1 MLIGLC
7 SSAVADPARISAS
20 GIDYIEDNVQSFLAP
35 ESPQA
40 EFETRLQQ
48 SRLCG
53 KPIAAVNCFLPGE
66 LKCVGPAVDE
76 ARVLRYASSA
86 CLRAKLAGIGIIVFG
101 SGGARTLPE
110 GASTASAHA
119 QFAALLRRLG
129 PIAQA
134 QGVVLAVE
142 PLNRGE
148 CNFINTIQ
156 EGSALVHDVGHAH
169 IRLLVD
175 IYHMLKN
182 DETPED
188 MRYGKGLVVHAHIA
202 ERDGRTAPGTKGED
216 LRGYLRALH
225 AMGYEGRISLEGSWK
240 DCYYELPHALQALR
254 AQLADAGY
262 TCKGS

>member
-7 SSAVADPARISAS
+7 SSAVADPARIAAS
-20 GIDYIEDNVQSFLAP
+20 GIDYVEENVQSFLTPEGPLSGFEARLSLAP
-35 ESPQA
+35 S
-40 EFETRLQQ
+40 
-48 SRLCG
+48 CG
-53 KPIAAVNCFLPGE
+53 KPIAAANCFLPGE
-66 LKCVGPAVDE
+66 ITCVGPAVDE
-76 ARVLRYASSA
+76 ARLLRYAGTA
-86 CLRAKLAGIGIIVFG
+86 FIRAKLAGITVIVFG

-110 GASTASAHA
+110 GTSSGSAHA
-119 QFAALLRRLG
+119 QFVALLRKLG
-129 PIAQA
+129 PLAQA

-156 EGSALVHDVGHAH
+156 EGSALVRDVGHEH

-182 DETPED
+182 GETPED
-188 MRYGKGLVVHAHIA
+188 MRYAKGLVAHAHIA

-216 LRGYLRALH
+216 LRGYLRALR
-225 AMGYEGRISLEGSWK
+225 ALGFQGRLSMEGSWK
-240 DCYYELPHALQALR
+240 DLYSELPQALQSLR

-262 TCKGS
+262 T